1 MPTNVYNTPCY
12 KCDNVM
18 FSNVCVSTCV
28 DEKVISKYKSFFLTI
43 KNKKN
48 FNFHFSLFNNI
59 AR

>member
-28 DEKVISKYKSFFLTI
+28 DAKVISKYKKFFLTI
-43 KNKKN
+43 KNKKK
-48 FNFHFSLFNNI
+48 F
-59 AR
+59 

>member
-28 DEKVISKYKSFFLTI
+28 DEKVISKYKKFFLTI
-43 KNKKN
+43 KNKSKGVE
-48 FNFHFSLFNNI
+48 FLPQTLIF
-59 AR
+59 